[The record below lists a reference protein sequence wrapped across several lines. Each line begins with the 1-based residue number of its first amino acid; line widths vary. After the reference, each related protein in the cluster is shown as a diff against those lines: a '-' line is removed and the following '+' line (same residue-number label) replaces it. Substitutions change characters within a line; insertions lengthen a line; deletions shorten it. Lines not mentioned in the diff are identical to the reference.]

1 MTYEDV
7 VAHYGSRKAAMHG
20 LNISPQVLN
29 NWKSRG
35 IPGDAQFKVHYY
47 TDGAL
52 PIDKDILG
60 EDNE

>member
-35 IPGDAQFKVHYY
+35 IPGDAQFKVYYY
-47 TDGAL
+47 TVGDL
-52 PIDKDILG
+52 PIVIEILG